1 MLESLLGGI
10 GAVLT
15 GGATGL
21 LGTAVTGVM
30 SHLER
35 KQRHQ
40 QEVELR
46 RLDLEITRGEQAA
59 AERIAAVDAES
70 RESAA
75 AWGAFEA
82 SHRGAAVRWSRGDS
96 AWLVAV
102 DVVRGLIR
110 PFLTVGFLALAA
122 VIYFGLPMIPPADV
136 AVRLIDTILYL
147 ATTTTLWWF
156 GTRPKGA
163 APRS

>member
-1 MLESLLGGI
+1 MVEGLLGGI
-10 GAVLT
+10 GAILT

-21 LGTAVTGVM
+21 LGTIATGLM
-30 SHLER
+30 SHFER
-35 KQRHQ
+35 AQRHH

-59 AERIAAVDAES
+59 AERIAAIDAES
-70 RESAA
+70 RESEA
-75 AWGAFEA
+75 AWSAFEA
-82 SHRGAAVRWSRGDS
+82 SHHGAAVRWSQGDS

-110 PFLTVGFLALAA
+110 PILTVGFLALAA
-122 VIYFGLPMIPPADV
+122 VIYFHLPMIPPADV
-136 AVRLIDTILYL
+136 GVRLIDTILYL

-163 APRS
+163 SRH

>member
-1 MLESLLGGI
+1 MFETI
-10 GAVLT
+10 AAILT

-21 LGTAVTGVM
+21 LGTLLTTGM
-30 SHLER
+30 AYFER
-35 KQRHQ
+35 GQQHQ
-40 QEVELR
+40 QELELR
-46 RLDLEITRGEQAA
+46 RLDLEMVQAEA
-59 AERIAAVDAES
+59 ASVERIAAIDAES

-82 SHRGAAVRWSRGDS
+82 SHRAATVRWSTGDS

-110 PFLTVGFLALAA
+110 PVLTVSFLALAA
-122 VIYFGLPMIPPADV
+122 MIYFHLPMIPPAEV

-163 APRS
+163 APRH